1 MRRHAPERAR
11 GVGLPVL
18 ILVLAGLAAVG
29 CVGDGAGDGGE
40 GAGPASDTLRAEHA
54 RGDTSAGVGA
64 PAPRGSDTGEA
75 GALPPDSG
83 PPEAPSLDTL
93 PADTAAA
100 DDTAGAGDTAVAPGA
115 PGAARTYFVRL
126 RGGTDPGAVA
136 RRHELEPVEVIL
148 DPVPA
153 LYVSLTPGALEAI
166 RADSSVVSVAL
177 SIHEGDTTSPP
188 RIRGVP
194 TSDSSGH

>member
-1 MRRHAPERAR
+1 MRHAPERGR

-18 ILVLAGLAAVG
+18 VLVLAGLAAVG
-29 CVGDGAGDGGE
+29 CAGDGAGDGGE
-40 GAGPASDTLRAEHA
+40 GAGPASDTLGVDRA
-54 RGDTSAGVGA
+54 RGDTSVGVGA
-64 PAPRGSDTGEA
+64 PAPPGSDTGEA
-75 GALPPDSG
+75 AAVPPDSG
-83 PPEAPSLDTL
+83 PPEGLSLDTL

-100 DDTAGAGDTAVAPGA
+100 SDTAGTEDTAVAPGT

-126 RGGTDPGAVA
+126 RGGTDPCAVA
-136 RRHELEPVEVIL
+136 RRHELDPVEVIR

-153 LYVSLTPGALEAI
+153 LYVSLTPEALEAI

-177 SIHEGDTTSPP
+177 SIHAGDTTSPP
-188 RIRGVP
+188 RVRGVP